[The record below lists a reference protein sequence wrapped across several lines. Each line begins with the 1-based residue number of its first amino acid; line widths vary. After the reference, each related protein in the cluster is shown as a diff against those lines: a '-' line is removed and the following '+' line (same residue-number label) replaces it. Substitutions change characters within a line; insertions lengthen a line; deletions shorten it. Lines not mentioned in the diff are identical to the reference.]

1 MKPIQENERF
11 TLSKIISDDLKEYI
25 LKNKLTTG
33 DRLPSERELSTK
45 MEVSRVIIREALRSL
60 EATGIIT
67 IRQGEG
73 AFVNTDDPQLIFQHL
88 FHFWKINNDKT
99 GELLELRLLLEKAA
113 IEQISQQPNPE
124 QIEQLEKL
132 VRKMKLTDDPV
143 EFQQYDAAFH
153 TGLMEATQN
162 SLFIQLAD
170 TILHYFAE
178 LPAIHFTQEEK
189 SVTVNEHNMI
199 LQAIKKGHSDQAIAV
214 LEAHL
219 QRPKK

>member
-73 AFVNTDDPQLIFQHL
+73 AFVNT
-88 FHFWKINNDKT
+88 
-99 GELLELRLLLEKAA
+99 R
-113 IEQISQQPNPE
+113 
-124 QIEQLEKL
+124 
-132 VRKMKLTDDPV
+132 
-143 EFQQYDAAFH
+143 
-153 TGLMEATQN
+153 
-162 SLFIQLAD
+162 
-170 TILHYFAE
+170 
-178 LPAIHFTQEEK
+178 
-189 SVTVNEHNMI
+189 
-199 LQAIKKGHSDQAIAV
+199 
-214 LEAHL
+214 
-219 QRPKK
+219 